1 MSLFSSVNNIQFR
14 RLEERVAKLEEKVN
28 KTARKD
34 QTTLRQQ
41 LLLLHHTGM
50 LDTLNELKMSR
61 EKKAKFLSVLLNGS
75 FDNIRDYL
83 TEINKKDSKLKSVTN
98 YTVLVNTFKESG
110 LKAIEEKADIILDQL
125 KKQDSENL

>member
-1 MSLFSSVNNIQFR
+1 MSFFGPIKRLEFR
-14 RLEERVAKLEEKVN
+14 KLEERVAKLEEKVN

-50 LDTLNELKMSR
+50 LDTLNDLKMSR
-61 EKKAKFLSVLLNGS
+61 EKKAKLLSVLLNGS

-83 TEINKKDSKLKSVTN
+83 TEVNKRDSQLKTVTN
-98 YTVLVNTFKESG
+98 YNVIVKTFKESG
-110 LKAIEEKADIILDQL
+110 LKALEEKTDIILDQL